1 MPCNNRQR
9 TACRAGV
16 QHMLSIVQAGLADA
30 ALLAQ
35 AAAAWALASLA
46 DSLAHLPS
54 LAQAYQDHVG
64 AIAEGECWS
73 MRMLCS
79 TLAPVVA

>member
-1 MPCNNRQR
+1 MF
-9 TACRAGV
+9 
-16 QHMLSIVQAGLADA
+16 SIVQAGLADA

-54 LAQAYQDHVG
+54 PAQPYQDHVG
-64 AIAEGECWS
+64 VIAEGECRVLEHAHAVQHPGACGRRS
-73 MRMLCS
+73 AHYSR
-79 TLAPVVA
+79 TL